1 MIFELAFKEVL
12 IYVLKLIKKYGKLL
26 LVDVLIEIKDKI
38 KLIKIII
45 KQNSKKFKIQ
55 NYVF

>member
-1 MIFELAFKEVL
+1 LIFEFAFKEVL

-45 KQNSKKFKIQ
+45 K
-55 NYVF
+55 

>member
-1 MIFELAFKEVL
+1 MTAPIFFTLSEVL
-12 IYVLKLIKKYGKLL
+12 IYILKLIKKYGKLL

-45 KQNSKKFKIQ
+45 K
-55 NYVF
+55 